1 MSNKNLLILERS
13 TQTLSFESDSKGN
26 YVLEGIFGEMGVK
39 NKNGRVYDES
49 EYLPQVDALKEKI
62 KSGKL
67 MGELDHPQNFDISL
81 KNVSH
86 VIEDITYDKDTRQVR
101 GKIRLLNTD
110 AGRQAKA
117 LVDDGIPLH
126 ISSRAAGVV
135 ESNGAVK
142 IKKLFTYDLV
152 ADPGFENA
160 QLNRVN
166 ESFGFSNDSN
176 VSIYEIDSPIPGLD
190 AYADNDKYNITNEN
204 NDTNKMEGVVKI
216 EDFNTYSKHI
226 AEQLNSIKSEVE
238 DMRSIKEA
246 SGSNPLLEEY
256 VEKLRERINE
266 LTDNVNNLVNHNNH
280 IVENVKNL
288 KGYVEHVAEQSN
300 NGFAYLEYV
309 AEQSDLGIQYIEDV
323 AQKANTIIEHNDY
336 LAEQIDNIAQYGDH
350 LSEGLNQLADYSEY
364 LKGNIE
370 TVGQYGDYTAEN
382 VKRIKQSLAAINE
395 EDKAEEI
402 EAEVMKMGEPKQH
415 TPEEGEKMVGES
427 FNIKSYKNEIAEKL
441 DILIE
446 SAQKQTADLNGDLH
460 FLRFLNNEEK
470 VKFQSL
476 NESVKA
482 QIITK
487 AKEKSYTSSSDVKA
501 IFESVINPVDRTP
514 LFIKNMPDE
523 YRIDWEKA
531 SNTKKRQIVAEAA
544 GHTLNTEYQIN
555 NFWSTRDFRETL
567 VNVQRID
574 ESSNASSEKVEEINS
589 YGVTSNYMDWF
600 GQELAKKFNR

>member
-1 MSNKNLLILERS
+1 MSNMNLLILERS

-49 EYLPQVDALKEKI
+49 EYLPQVESLKEKI
-62 KSGKL
+62 NSGKL

-86 VIEDITYDKDTRQVR
+86 VIEDISYDKETRQVR

-135 ESNGAVK
+135 EGNGSVK

-160 QLNRVN
+160 QLNRIN
-166 ESFGFSNDSN
+166 ESFGFSNNGN

-190 AYADNDKYNITNEN
+190 AYIDNDKYNITNEN

-226 AEQLNSIKSEVE
+226 AEQLNSLKSEVE
-238 DMRSIKEA
+238 TCKSIKEA
-246 SGSNPLLEEY
+246 NGSNPLLEEY
-256 VEKLRERINE
+256 IEQIRERMNGLI
-266 LTDNVNNLVNHNNH
+266 DNVTNLMDHNNH
-280 IVENVKNL
+280 IVENVKNI

-300 NGFAYLEYV
+300 NGFAYIEHV
-309 AEQSDLGIQYIEDV
+309 AEQADMGIQYIEDV
-323 AQKANTIIEHNDY
+323 AKKANHIIEHNNY
-336 LAEQIDNIAQYGDH
+336 IAEQVDNIAQYGDH

-382 VKRIKQSLAAINE
+382 VKRIKQSLSAIN

-402 EAEVMKMGEPKQH
+402 EDAIMKMGEPKQH
-415 TPEEGEKMVGES
+415 TPEKGEEVVSES
-427 FNIKSYKNEIAEKL
+427 FNISSYKNDIAEKL

-446 SAQKQTADLNGDLH
+446 SAKKQTADLNGDLH
-460 FLRFLNNEEK
+460 FLRFLNDTEK
-470 VKFQSL
+470 NNFHSL
-476 NESVKA
+476 NEDAKA
-482 QIITK
+482 KIITK
-487 AKEKSYTSSSDVKA
+487 SKDVTYTSSSDVKA

-514 LFIKNMPDE
+514 LFIKNIPDE
-523 YRIDWEKA
+523 YRADWEKSTTA
-531 SNTKKRQIVAEAA
+531 KKKQIVAEAA
-544 GHTLNTEYQIN
+544 GHTLNTDYQIN

-567 VNVQRID
+567 LNVQRID
-574 ESSNASSEKVEEINS
+574 EASNASSEKVETVDT
-589 YGVTSNYMDWF
+589 YGVTNGYMDWF